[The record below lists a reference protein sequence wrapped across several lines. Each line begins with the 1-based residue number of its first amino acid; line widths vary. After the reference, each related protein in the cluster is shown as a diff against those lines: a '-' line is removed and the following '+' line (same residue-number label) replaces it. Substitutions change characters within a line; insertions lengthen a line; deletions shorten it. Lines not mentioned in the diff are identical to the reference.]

1 MIKLAPA
8 AGIALDAGLT
18 PAEKLKAVQ
27 QLAERGDARAL
38 AIFRDI
44 GVYLG
49 HTLPLYATVYDL
61 KHLLVLGRVA
71 SGAGGE
77 VIVAECRRVLAE
89 EYPALA
95 VSVTLPDEAF
105 RRVGQSMAAASLPTA
120 SLPEV

>member
-1 MIKLAPA
+1 M
-8 AGIALDAGLT
+8 
-18 PAEKLKAVQ
+18 
-27 QLAERGDARAL
+27 
-38 AIFRDI
+38 
-44 GVYLG
+44 
-49 HTLPLYATVYDL
+49 YDL